1 MAGRPPRRRRPSC
14 SGGRAALLAACVAVS
29 GCTGDGGGAAP
40 RAVDAG
46 VAAGGTTTTTKPPVS
61 EMTIGAM
68 EYQFTGGAALARA
81 GQVRIA
87 LSNLGQEQHN
97 VQLIR
102 LNNGVTPEQVSET
115 LGEEPGGSG
124 LLELG
129 KPAGGPGAVEP
140 GGTAEATQ
148 ALAPGRYLVV
158 CTIRGRA
165 GEAHAGDGMVGSFDV
180 VPGGSTGTSPKAGAT
195 IRLSDHRISL
205 PRRMPRQ
212 ATLEVVNDGKL
223 PHEVSFYRLPSGGSR
238 GAAAVRRY
246 IDSIGRKPLHPSV
259 PFPAAGGVAA
269 IAPGTSVR
277 TKLDLEPGEYVAICL
292 VPEPGKGS
300 HAELGMIARFR
311 VAG

>member
-1 MAGRPPRRRRPSC
+1 MAEPPPPRRRPPRP
-14 SGGRAALLAACVAVS
+14 GTLAALLTACVTVA
-29 GCTGDGGGAAP
+29 GCTGQGPSAASP
-40 RAVDAG
+40 G
-46 VAAGGTTTTTKPPVS
+46 QGPGEAAGGPTTTTRPPVS
-61 EMTIGAM
+61 EMTIGAI

-87 LSNLGQEQHN
+87 LRNLGQEQHN

-102 LNNGVTPEQVSET
+102 LNDGVTPERVSET

-129 KPAGGPGAVEP
+129 EPAGGPGAVEP
-140 GGTAEATQ
+140 GGTGEATQ
-148 ALAPGRYLVV
+148 ALTPGRYLVV

-180 VPGGSTGTSPKAGAT
+180 VPGGSTGAPPEASAT
-195 IRLSDHRISL
+195 VDLSDHRIGL
-205 PRRMPRQ
+205 PRRVPRQ
-212 ATLEVVNDGKL
+212 GTIEVVNRGKL

-246 IDSIGRKPLHPSV
+246 VDSLGREPLHQSV

-269 IAPGTSVR
+269 IAPGTSVWA
-277 TKLDLEPGEYVAICL
+277 KLDLEPGEYVAICL

-300 HAELGMIARFR
+300 HAERGMVARFR

>member
-1 MAGRPPRRRRPSC
+1 MAGRPPRHRPPSC
-14 SGGRAALLAACVAVS
+14 SGGRAALLAACVAVA

-46 VAAGGTTTTTKPPVS
+46 AAAGETTITTRPPVS
-61 EMTIGAM
+61 EMTIGAL
-68 EYQFTGGAALARA
+68 EYQFTGGAALAEA

-87 LSNLGQEQHN
+87 LRNLGQEQHN

-102 LNNGVTPEQVSET
+102 LNDGVTPERVSET

-129 KPAGGPGAVEP
+129 EPAGGPGAVEP
-140 GGTAEATQ
+140 GGTGEATQ
-148 ALAPGRYLVV
+148 ALTPGRYLVV

-180 VPGGSTGTSPKAGAT
+180 VPGGSAGTPPEADAT
-195 IRLSDHRISL
+195 IRLGDHSIGL
-205 PRRMPRQ
+205 PRRMPRRG
-212 ATLEVVNDGKL
+212 TVEVVNRGKL

-246 IDSIGRKPLHPSV
+246 VDSLDRKPLHPSV

-277 TKLDLEPGEYVAICL
+277 VKLDLEPGEYVAICL
-292 VPEPGKGS
+292 LPEPGKGS
-300 HAELGMIARFR
+300 HAELGMVARFR
-311 VAG
+311 VAV